1 VTNLLGVTLLSLGM
15 VVSVAAGRAVLGLI
29 LTLLFEAPPKSSV

>member
-1 VTNLLGVTLLSLGM
+1 M

-29 LTLLFEAPPKSSV
+29 MSTFFDATPKAQQPIA